1 MTAPTG
7 QWADADVEVRVQP
20 YRSLDDL
27 ALPTES
33 TLLEILAELRKLSA
47 ARGSSSDSRSSIE
60 IKTST
65 RGVDISSKCYADSP
79 MDGLVDTAVANY
91 FDTMSKVQA
100 RINGAAAA

>member
-1 MTAPTG
+1 MSTAPTG

-47 ARGSSSDSRSSIE
+47 AIGTTGS
-60 IKTST
+60 
-65 RGVDISSKCYADSP
+65 ISSVELTVDSKAVVKP
-79 MDGLVDTAVANY
+79 TIKIYNLDVAVACAQAQEL
-91 FDTMSKVQA
+91 FDDMIIKYSA
-100 RINGAAAA
+100 RGTP